1 MESTAI
7 FEKMKLAVSVA
18 GADIVKKAKAV
29 IKFVI
34 KEDAENPWIL
44 DLKTGNGKVEQ
55 GDGKADVTFTMADA
69 DFVAMSEGKL
79 DGQSAFMSGKLKLKG
94 NMAIAMR
101 LSSVLSALQEAGEK
115 AIASNAAPANE
126 DKLESTAIFKDMVST
141 VEASGAQLVKST
153 KAIIA
158 FKIKEDDEEGSW
170 VLDLKNGNGRLYQGK
185 DKGDVTIIMA
195 DKDFVAMSQGKLDG
209 QSAFMSGKLKLKG
222 NMAIAMKL
230 GSILTTLR
238 GSKL

>member
-1 MESTAI
+1 
-7 FEKMKLAVSVA
+7 
-18 GADIVKKAKAV
+18 
-29 IKFVI
+29 
-34 KEDAENPWIL
+34 
-44 DLKTGNGKVEQ
+44 
-55 GDGKADVTFTMADA
+55 
-69 DFVAMSEGKL
+69 
-79 DGQSAFMSGKLKLKG
+79 
-94 NMAIAMR
+94 
-101 LSSVLSALQEAGEK
+101 
-115 AIASNAAPANE
+115 
-126 DKLESTAIFKDMVST
+126 MVST

-170 VLDLKNGNGRLYQGK
+170 VLDLENGNGRLYQGK

>member
-101 LSSVLSALQEAGEK
+101 LSSVLGSA
-115 AIASNAAPANE
+115 
-126 DKLESTAIFKDMVST
+126 
-141 VEASGAQLVKST
+141 
-153 KAIIA
+153 
-158 FKIKEDDEEGSW
+158 GS
-170 VLDLKNGNGRLYQGK
+170 R
-185 DKGDVTIIMA
+185 
-195 DKDFVAMSQGKLDG
+195 
-209 QSAFMSGKLKLKG
+209 
-222 NMAIAMKL
+222 
-230 GSILTTLR
+230 
-238 GSKL
+238 